1 MVEGR
6 LNLKTPKLSQ
16 SMNFYDL
23 WSKISNPIINGFLN
37 KICFLIP
44 APDAEK

>member
-6 LNLKTPKLSQ
+6 LNPKTPKLSQ

-23 WSKISNPIINGFLN
+23 WSKISNPNIKRFLN
-37 KICFLIP
+37 KICFPVL
-44 APDAEK
+44 APDVEK